1 MLARRVL
8 GELPLNNARIA
19 VEKDLSLCDLVQAEA
34 MVIVVRVGNQL
45 RHPVSVASTVEGVHA
60 VI

>member
-34 MVIVVRVGNQL
+34 MVG
-45 RHPVSVASTVEGVHA
+45 S
-60 VI
+60 